1 MVGFGSLWT
10 FSSGLY
16 CFFFTLHFS
25 VPEILLYIKT
35 PVYCRLHTNFA
46 LITVQKVFFPPAV
59 FSLFLH
65 VYAIFAMFLGVFSQ
79 LFLFTR
85 PCNSAVWND
94 FPQYGKRN
102 ALQVPASGT
111 KIVLNILSY
120 FCQPLQ
126 WYPILKICYTNY
138 DIIVHRAARLPHG
151 TQTAVRTA
159 LPKRRRLFYGK
170 KCDRR
175 SIRRPHF
182 SHQFQPGRR
191 L

>member
-16 CFFFTLHFS
+16 CFFFTLHSS
-25 VPEILLYIKT
+25 VPEISLYIKSASLLPPT
-35 PVYCRLHTNFA
+35 YKFCTYYGTKSVLSACR
-46 LITVQKVFFPPAV
+46 FFV
-59 FSLFLH
+59 
-65 VYAIFAMFLGVFSQ
+65 I
-79 LFLFTR
+79 FTR
-85 PCNSAVWND
+85 ICNFCNVFRRFLAVISFHKAMQFRCMEW
-94 FPQYGKRN
+94 FSSIRKAQRFAGSGKRN
-102 ALQVPASGT
+102 KNSAKYSFLFLSTPAMVSHI
-111 KIVLNILSY
+111 K
-120 FCQPLQ
+120 
-126 WYPILKICYTNY
+126 KCYTNY

-175 SIRRPHF
+175 SIRRPHL

>member
-1 MVGFGSLWT
+1 MVSFGSLWT

-25 VPEILLYIKT
+25 VPEISLYIKSACLLPPT
-35 PVYCRLHTNFA
+35 YKFCTYYGTKSVLSACR
-46 LITVQKVFFPPAV
+46 FFV
-59 FSLFLH
+59 
-65 VYAIFAMFLGVFSQ
+65 I
-79 LFLFTR
+79 FTR
-85 PCNSAVWND
+85 ICNFCNVFRRFLAVISFTRLCNSAVWND

-175 SIRRPHF
+175 SIRRPHL

>member
-1 MVGFGSLWT
+1 MVGFRSLWT

-25 VPEILLYIKT
+25 VPEISLYIKSACLLPPT
-35 PVYCRLHTNFA
+35 YKFCTYYGTKSVLSACR
-46 LITVQKVFFPPAV
+46 FFV
-59 FSLFLH
+59 
-65 VYAIFAMFLGVFSQ
+65 I
-79 LFLFTR
+79 FTR
-85 PCNSAVWND
+85 ICNFCNVFRRFLAVISFTRLCNSAVWND

-111 KIVLNILSY
+111 KIVLNTLSY

-159 LPKRRRLFYGK
+159 LPERRRLFYGK

-175 SIRRPHF
+175 SIRRPHL

>member
-1 MVGFGSLWT
+1 MVGFRSLWT

-25 VPEILLYIKT
+25 VPEISLYIKSACLLPPT
-35 PVYCRLHTNFA
+35 YKFCTYYGTKSVLSACR
-46 LITVQKVFFPPAV
+46 FFV
-59 FSLFLH
+59 
-65 VYAIFAMFLGVFSQ
+65 I
-79 LFLFTR
+79 FTR
-85 PCNSAVWND
+85 ICNFCNVFRRFLAVISFTRLCNSAVWND

-159 LPKRRRLFYGK
+159 LPERRRLFYGK

-175 SIRRPHF
+175 SIRRPHL

>member
-79 LFLFTR
+79 LFLSQGYAIPLYGMIFLNTE
-85 PCNSAVWND
+85 SATLCR
-94 FPQYGKRN
+94 FRQAEQK
-102 ALQVPASGT
+102 
-111 KIVLNILSY
+111 
-120 FCQPLQ
+120 
-126 WYPILKICYTNY
+126 
-138 DIIVHRAARLPHG
+138 
-151 TQTAVRTA
+151 
-159 LPKRRRLFYGK
+159 
-170 KCDRR
+170 
-175 SIRRPHF
+175 
-182 SHQFQPGRR
+182 
-191 L
+191 

>member
-25 VPEILLYIKT
+25 VPEISLYIKSACLLPPT
-35 PVYCRLHTNFA
+35 YKFCTYYGTKSVLSACR
-46 LITVQKVFFPPAV
+46 FFV
-59 FSLFLH
+59 
-65 VYAIFAMFLGVFSQ
+65 I
-79 LFLFTR
+79 FTR
-85 PCNSAVWND
+85 ICNFCNVFRRFLAVISFTRLCNSAVWND

-111 KIVLNILSY
+111 KIVLNTLSY

-138 DIIVHRAARLPHG
+138 DIIVHRAARL
-151 TQTAVRTA
+151 
-159 LPKRRRLFYGK
+159 
-170 KCDRR
+170 
-175 SIRRPHF
+175 
-182 SHQFQPGRR
+182 
-191 L
+191 